1 MSFRDLIWHH
11 RIYLLSAGALSL
23 ILFFIFKLLYP
34 HPFMVM
40 DSYVYIRP
48 LVEGRNVNSF
58 PMGYTWFLQLF
69 SFFSRSATL
78 LVWVQYLLLEASFLL
93 FFFSLLY
100 FFHPGSKWMKVL
112 LFLFFFVNPLFLYCS
127 NFIMSDALFT
137 TLSILWITQLMWIMT
152 RPRPYMI
159 LIHALLLLLVFT
171 VRYNALYY
179 PFIAAFILLAARMR
193 PWLKVAAI
201 ALQFLFIGGFIQYT
215 RGEMERSSGVRQ
227 FSPFGSWRMANN
239 ALYMYGHVCQ
249 EKDDTVPARFAT
261 LDLMVKRYF
270 RAVRWVD
277 DLSDARSGGAFYAA
291 DGGSPLLQYKVRQYG
306 QDSVFLD
313 LRTFGLVAPL
323 YSAYGTYL
331 ARKYPIAYC
340 RWFLWPSTI
349 RYAISPTEVFSS
361 LSPFYLRQDDI
372 GREASSWF
380 GLKTLMVSPD
390 YINLRTAILSPYPM
404 LLGIIHLAFI
414 LGLVGFLLFGGLK
427 KAGRINAWI
436 VITITAFWLCDL
448 FFKITA
454 GAIVLRHQLFL
465 MILEFAFALVFLDF
479 IARHSERT
487 PLSQPQGV
495 FNSSSE

>member
-1 MSFRDLIWHH
+1 MNRG
-11 RIYLLSAGALSL
+11 YLLGATALSL
-23 ILFFIFKLLYP
+23 ILFFIFKLMYP

-48 LVEGRNVNSF
+48 LVEGHSVNSF

-78 LVWVQYLLLEASFLL
+78 LVWVQYLLLEASCLF

-100 FFHPGSKWMKVL
+100 IFQPGSRWMKVL
-112 LFLFFFVNPLFLYCS
+112 LFLFFFVNPLFLFCS

-137 TLSILWITQLMWIMT
+137 TLSILWITQLMWIMA
-152 RPRPYMI
+152 RPRLYMI
-159 LIHALLLLLVFT
+159 FTHALLLLLVFT

-179 PFIAAFILLAARMR
+179 PFIASFILLATRMR
-193 PWLKVAAI
+193 PWFKVGAI
-201 ALQFLFIGGFIQYT
+201 VLQFVFIGSFIRYT
-215 RGEMERSSGVRQ
+215 QGEMERSSGIRQ
-227 FSPFGSWRMANN
+227 FSPFGSWRMASN

-249 EKDDTVPARFAT
+249 EKNDTVPARFAT
-261 LDLMVKRYF
+261 LDHMVKRYF
-270 RAVRWVD
+270 RAVKWVD

-291 DGGSPLLQYKVRQYG
+291 DGGSPLVQYKLRQYG

-340 RWFLWPSTI
+340 RWFLWPSAI

-372 GREASSWF
+372 GRETSAWF
-380 GLKTLMVSPD
+380 GLKTLMVSPAR
-390 YINLRTAILSPYPM
+390 IRLRTAILSPYPI
-404 LLGIIHLAFI
+404 LLGMIHLAFI
-414 LGLVGFLLFGGLK
+414 LGMMGFLVFGGLK
-427 KAGRINAWI
+427 KMDRANTWI
-436 VITITAFWLCDL
+436 VITVMAFWLCDL

-479 IARHSERT
+479 IARQTERT
-487 PLSQPQGV
+487 PLSQPKGV
-495 FNSSSE
+495 FNSASA